1 MKTTRMTVE
10 GARGEAT
17 LSRVEDRIRIEAKYL
32 ARFIETPKRD
42 VPVFETA
49 IWEVAA
55 DSQGSDGRFERNA
68 RRLQATLDGYE
79 GTAGDVA
86 DYLRAIQTFAD

>member
-10 GARGEAT
+10 GPAGKAT
-17 LSRVEDRIRIEAKYL
+17 LFRSETGEIVINVTRTSGHPREDSWVVSSRDGETQE
-32 ARFIETPKRD
+32 RF
-42 VPVFETA
+42 
-49 IWEVAA
+49 AA
-55 DSQGSDGRFERNA
+55 
-68 RRLQATLDGYE
+68 RLQRTLDGYE

>member
-1 MKTTRMTVE
+1 MKTTQMTVE
-10 GARGEAT
+10 GARGEAR
-17 LSRVEDRIRIEAKYL
+17 LSRADGNIRIEAKWL
-32 ARFIETPKRD
+32 GRVVPGVKRD
-42 VPVFETA
+42 MLVFETVV
-49 IWEVAA
+49 WEVAA
-55 DSQGSDGRFERNA
+55 RSSDEELLERTA

>member
-1 MKTTRMTVE
+1 MRVTRMTVE
-10 GARGEAT
+10 GARGEAR
-17 LSRVEDRIRIEAKYL
+17 LSRVDSNIRIEAKWL
-32 ARFIETPKRD
+32 GRIIETPKRD

-49 IWEVAA
+49 VWEVAA
-55 DSQGSDGRFERNA
+55 RPGDEELLERTA

-86 DYLRAIQTFAD
+86 EYLRAIQNFAD

>member
-1 MKTTRMTVE
+1 MKVTQMAVE
-10 GARGEAT
+10 GARGEAR
-17 LSRVEDRIRIEAKYL
+17 LSRADGNIRIEAKWL
-32 ARFIETPKRD
+32 GRIIETPKRD

-49 IWEVAA
+49 VWEVAA
-55 DSQGSDGRFERNA
+55 RASDEDRLELTA

-86 DYLRAIQTFAD
+86 DYLRAIQNFAD

>member
-1 MKTTRMTVE
+1 MKTTQMTVE
-10 GARGEAT
+10 GARGEAR
-17 LSRVEDRIRIEAKYL
+17 LCRADGNIRIEAKWL
-32 ARFIETPKRD
+32 ARIIETKKRD

-49 IWEVAA
+49 VWEVAA
-55 DSQGSDGRFERNA
+55 RAGDEELLERTA

-79 GTAGDVA
+79 DTAGDVA